1 MKRFAT
7 IWFPYLKTDWFSIRQ
22 PNLRDGPFVLTTPDH
37 GRMLIT
43 AANEKAIAQSI
54 YVGMVAADAKAVY
67 PSLKVI
73 DDPPGLAQRLLK
85 RIAEWCIRFSPCV
98 AIDGD
103 EGLILDASG
112 CIHLWGGDS
121 GYLNDITKKFRRYG
135 YTVRVAIADTIGA
148 AWAMSRYSN
157 GELIIEPG
165 QQSTALL
172 YLPAAALR
180 LDDETVERLNKLG
193 LRQVKDFIGMPR
205 SALRRRFGGPKVR
218 KTESQED
225 MKTGSRNSNR
235 YRGRKTFGLSDFRT
249 SGLPINI
256 ITRINQ
262 ALGLEEEIIQPVC
275 PPAPY
280 QERLP
285 CLEPIVSAAGIEI
298 ALQRLLAT
306 LCKRLKQ
313 EGKGIRKTVLKCYR
327 VDGKTEAIE
336 IGTIRASHHA
346 EHLFRLFELKIS
358 SIEPAL
364 GIELFLLDATKVED
378 HVSLQS
384 AIWNHGLHGLE
395 DERISELLDRLSN
408 RIGASA
414 IRRYLPAEHY
424 WPERSVKAALSLD
437 EEATTTWKVERPRP
451 LQLLSRPEPIEVMAP
466 IPDYPPMNFRYKG
479 KLHTITKAD
488 GPERIEQE
496 WWIEQGQHRD
506 YYYVEDEEGC
516 RYWLFRLGH
525 YTDRSYRWFVHG
537 WFA

>member
-1 MKRFAT
+1 VKRFAT

-22 PNLRDGPFVLTTPDH
+22 PNLRNSSFVLVTPDH

-43 AANEKAIAQSI
+43 AANEKAVAQSI
-54 YVGMVAADAKAVY
+54 YVGMVAADAKAIY
-67 PSLKVI
+67 PSLTVI
-73 DDPPGLAQRLLK
+73 DDQPGLAQRLLK

-98 AIDGD
+98 AVDGD
-103 EGLILDASG
+103 DGLILDATG
-112 CIHLWGGDS
+112 CTHLWGGDEQ
-121 GYLNDITKKFRRYG
+121 YIKDIKSRFSNYG

-148 AWAMSRYSN
+148 AWAVARFEK
-157 GELIIEPG
+157 GKLIVESG
-165 QQSTALL
+165 QQTSALL

-180 LDDETVERLNKLG
+180 LDDDTVERLNKLG

-205 SALRRRFGGPKVR
+205 SALRRRFGKPNKSEIFLNHGGTEAQRDTKIGSPWSVVCGPW
-218 KTESQED
+218 SI
-225 MKTGSRNSNR
+225 
-235 YRGRKTFGLSDFRT
+235 L
-249 SGLPINI
+249 
-256 ITRINQ
+256 TRINQ
-262 ALGLEEEIIQPVC
+262 ALGLEEEFIQPVH

-285 CLEPIVSAAGIEI
+285 CLEPIVTATGIEI
-298 ALQRLLAT
+298 ALQRLLET

-327 VDGKTEAIE
+327 VDGKIEQIE
-336 IGTIRASHHA
+336 IGTIRASHHV

-364 GIELFLLDATKVED
+364 GIELFVLEASKVED

-384 AIWNHGLHGLE
+384 AIWNHGLRGLE

-408 RIGASA
+408 KIGASS
-414 IRRYLPAEHY
+414 IRRYLPNEHY
-424 WPERSVKAALSLD
+424 WPERSVKAANSLD
-437 EEATTTWKVERPRP
+437 EEATTTWKVDRPRP
-451 LQLLSRPEPIEVMAP
+451 LQLLARPETIEVMAP

-479 KLHTITKAD
+479 KLHTIKKAD

-525 YTDRSYRWFVHG
+525 YDDVEYRWFVHG
-537 WFA
+537 VFV

>member
-1 MKRFAT
+1 MKRFVT

-67 PSLKVI
+67 PSLTVI

-98 AIDGD
+98 AVDGD

-112 CIHLWGGDS
+112 CTHLWGGDI
-121 GYLNDITKKFRRYG
+121 GYLNDITEKFRRYG

-148 AWAMSRYSN
+148 AWAVSRYSN
-157 GELIIEPG
+157 DELIIEPG

-172 YLPAAALR
+172 YLPAGALR
-180 LDDETVERLNKLG
+180 LDVETVERLNKLG
-193 LRQVKDFIGMPR
+193 LRQVKDFIGMSR
-205 SALRRRFGGPKVR
+205 SALRRRFGSPKVR
-218 KTESQED
+218 KSESQED
-225 MKTGSRNSNR
+225 GKTGSRNPNK
-235 YRGRKTFGLSDFRT
+235 YRGRKTFGLSDFPT

-262 ALGLEEEIIQPVC
+262 ALGLEEEFIHPVH

-285 CLEPIVSAAGIEI
+285 CLEPIVTAAGIEI
-298 ALQRLLAT
+298 ALQRLLDA

-327 VDGKTEAIE
+327 VDGKIEEIE

-346 EHLFRLFELKIS
+346 DHLFRLFELKIS

-364 GIELFLLDATKVED
+364 GIELFLLEATKVED
-378 HVSLQS
+378 HVSSQS
-384 AIWNHGLHGLE
+384 AIWNHGLRGLE

-408 RIGASA
+408 RIGASS

-424 WPERSVKAALSLD
+424 WPERSVKASLSLD
-437 EEATTTWKVERPRP
+437 EEAITTWKVERPRP

-496 WWIEQGQHRD
+496 WWAQQGQHRD

-525 YTDRSYRWFVHG
+525 YTDKSYRWFVHG